1 MVTCKMNNI
10 NLPEWVDDNQIEMTD
25 NARKVF
31 TERYLRKG
39 EDGIPVETIAQCFY
53 RVASNVAQDEKW
65 VQDYY
70 NLLSSFEFLPNTP
83 TFTGAGTPLGQLAA
97 CFVLPIDDDMAGI
110 FETLK
115 IAALIQQSGGGV
127 GFSFSKIRPRGTIIS
142 RSMGRATG
150 PVGFMRVYDAAF
162 GEIAQGGTRRGANMA
177 VLRIDHPDIE
187 EFIDCKAEEG
197 AITNF
202 NISVAVTDEF
212 MRAVLHNLMFFELKD
227 PKTGEVVRKI
237 ETKQLYEKMIMSAHR
252 NGEPGLL
259 FIDKA
264 NRENPLPQHYTLEAT
279 NPCGEQWLG
288 PYENCCL
295 GSINLSKFVT
305 DDDGVDWQGLKQTVQ
320 LSTQFLDDVISANN
334 YIPSFPQIKEAAM
347 LSRRIG
353 LGFMGLADMF
363 YSLGVSYGSG
373 ESIDLAA
380 QITEFIRYHSMD
392 ASIGISSYSN
402 TLPFTAFN
410 KSIYADKGPDNR
422 WEFDKAYEC
431 RNDWGRPELD
441 WKRIGA
447 GIRDWGIRNATQ
459 LTVAPTGTL
468 ATVAGLEGYGCEP
481 VFALGYTR
489 MLNTPDGNV
498 EMQYHSEQFKQA
510 VSNLKNSEQILEEV
524 AYTGSCQNIE
534 GLPDYIK
541 KVFVVSQDI
550 SPEQHVNMQ
559 SSIQRFVDNSISKTC
574 NLPAGS
580 TFDDVGEAYMNAWVN
595 GCKGLT
601 VYVQGSRQ
609 EVVLATK
616 ETQEGANCTK
626 CPQCGYSDCG

>member
-1 MVTCKMNNI
+1 MGTCKMNDT

-39 EDGIPVETIAQCFY
+39 EYGNPVETVAQCFY
-53 RVASNVAQDEKW
+53 RVASNVAQDENRVKS
-65 VQDYY
+65 YY
-70 NLLSSFEFLPNTP
+70 ELMSNFHFLPNTP

-97 CFVLPIDDDMAGI
+97 CFVLPIEDDMQSI

-127 GFSFSKIRPRGTIIS
+127 GFSFSNIRQKGALINK
-142 RSMGRATG
+142 SMGMASG
-150 PVGFMRVYDAAF
+150 PIGFLKVYDAAF

-177 VLRIDHPDIE
+177 NLSVEHPDIE
-187 EFIDCKAEEG
+187 EFIECKAKEG
-197 AITNF
+197 EITNF
-202 NISVAVTDEF
+202 NISVAITDEF
-212 MRAVLHNLMFFELKD
+212 MQSVKDGVETFALRD
-227 PKTGEVVRKI
+227 PKTKEVVRTVNTLDLYNKI
-237 ETKQLYEKMIMSAHR
+237 IQAAHR

-259 FIDKA
+259 FFDRA
-264 NRENPLPQHYTLEAT
+264 NEDNPLPNHYTLVAV
-279 NPCGEQWLG
+279 NPCGEQFLG
-288 PYENCCL
+288 PYESCNL

-320 LSTQFLDDVISANN
+320 LSTQFLDDVISANK
-334 YIPSFPQIKEAAM
+334 YIPAFPQIKEAAM

-363 YSLGVSYGSG
+363 YSLGVGYGSD
-373 ESIDLAA
+373 ESIDLVS
-380 QITEFIRYHSMD
+380 QITEFIRYHSMNT
-392 ASIGISSYSN
+392 SIDISSYSEY
-402 TLPFTAFN
+402 LSFPAFN

-431 RNDWGRPELD
+431 KNDWGRPELD
-441 WKRIGA
+441 WKRIGS
-447 GIRDWGIRNATQ
+447 GIRDWGIRNSTT

-468 ATVAGLEGYGCEP
+468 ATVSSLEGYGCEP

-489 MLNTPDGNV
+489 ILNTPDGPV
-498 EMQYHSEQFKQA
+498 EMQYHSELFKQA
-510 VSNLKNSEQILEEV
+510 VSHLDNSEEILEEV

-541 KVFVVSQDI
+541 DVFVVSQDVT
-550 SPEQHVNMQ
+550 PEQHVNMQ
-559 SSIQRFVDNSISKTC
+559 VAIQKFVDNSISKTC
-574 NLPAGS
+574 NLPAGATYS
-580 TFDDVGEAYMNAWVN
+580 DVSDAYMQAWL
-595 GCKGLT
+595 GGAKGIT